1 MCNCRWVC
9 YLLHFRAMDSG
20 DVLAIRFHVGG
31 RFDYNG
37 YNVNY
42 IGETFVGLSH
52 LDRDKISLPE
62 VRGFLSDHVTLG
74 EDDDVQLHWLFPGKD
89 LNRSLRPL
97 NDDKTCQFISD
108 CITGNDVAE
117 IYVDIHKS
125 DAGAEQGEEQL
136 DGSYPTKSSPMVNA
150 AGDGDGQGGVDGDA
164 DWDGDVE
171 GDSSEGFDPDEEEA
185 KTESDEEYVDGD
197 SSVGDEEADEFRT
210 IASLNRVTSLF

>member
-31 RFDYNG
+31 RFDYDG

-62 VRGFLSDHVTLG
+62 VRGFLSDQVTLG

-89 LNRSLRPL
+89 LKSGLRPL
-97 NDDKTCQFISD
+97 NDDKTCQLMSD

-171 GDSSEGFDPDEEEA
+171 GDSI
-185 KTESDEEYVDGD
+185 
-197 SSVGDEEADEFRT
+197 R
-210 IASLNRVTSLF
+210 I

>member
-74 EDDDVQLHWLFPGKD
+74 EDDDVQLH
-89 LNRSLRPL
+89 
-97 NDDKTCQFISD
+97 
-108 CITGNDVAE
+108 
-117 IYVDIHKS
+117 
-125 DAGAEQGEEQL
+125 
-136 DGSYPTKSSPMVNA
+136 
-150 AGDGDGQGGVDGDA
+150 
-164 DWDGDVE
+164 
-171 GDSSEGFDPDEEEA
+171 
-185 KTESDEEYVDGD
+185 
-197 SSVGDEEADEFRT
+197 
-210 IASLNRVTSLF
+210 